1 MKQIRITL
9 SDNQAEL
16 LAEKLSALVKEC
28 GGSVSITENGSEK
41 HDIFDVSIPIWER
54 IKNVE
59 DAMEYTGMSL
69 PENIDNEPV
78 DVQAFFKLRIIC
90 AAYNGL
96 NHETLDEFPKFTEDE
111 CRYFP
116 WFLLYTQEEIDK
128 MDDEDKGRV
137 LGRSSYDAFAYA
149 GVACSSASHAS
160 SYSYTYNASSH
171 SNPHVGGRLCFK
183 NRELSEECGQRFL
196 KLWAQYQGFIKE

>member
-1 MKQIRITL
+1 MKQIQL
-9 SDNQAEL
+9 NMPDEQAGIF
-16 LAEKLSALVKEC
+16 AEKLSALVKEC

-54 IKNVE
+54 IKTVE

-111 CRYFP
+111 YRYFP
-116 WFLLYTQEEIDK
+116 WFLLYTKEEIDK

-137 LGRSSYDAFAYA
+137 LGRSSSSASAYA
-149 GVACSSASHAS
+149 GVACSGTYSASS
-160 SYSYTYNASSH
+160 NSYTID
-171 SNPHVGGRLCFK
+171 GGRLCFK
-183 NRELSEECGQRFL
+183 NRELAEECGQRFL

>member
-1 MKQIRITL
+1 MKQIQL
-9 SDNQAEL
+9 NMPDEQAGIF
-16 LAEKLSALVKEC
+16 AEKLSELVKEC

-41 HDIFDVSIPIWER
+41 HDIFDASIPIWER
-54 IKNVE
+54 IKTVE

-137 LGRSSYDAFAYA
+137 LGRSSLYANAYA
-149 GVACSSASHAS
+149 GVAF
-160 SYSYTYNASSH
+160 SYTHNASS
-171 SNPHVGGRLCFK
+171 SSLTYFGGRLCFK
-183 NRELSEECGQRFL
+183 NRELAEECGQRFL

>member
-54 IKNVE
+54 IKTVE

-137 LGRSSYDAFAYA
+137 LGRSHSNANAYA
-149 GVACSSASHAS
+149 GVAYSSTYSAS
-160 SYSYTYNASSH
+160 
-171 SNPHVGGRLCFK
+171 SNSFTVDGGRLCFK
-183 NRELSEECGQRFL
+183 NRELAEECGQRFL